1 MKIFL
6 LFYMCHFDM
15 GITHCYKTTVFFT
28 FIQITMELF
37 HRPYDILWELAF
49 YLHKIL
55 GASPLRI
62 FVTDNLP
69 NSGLTRLFAKYVGN
83 YNEPV

>member
-1 MKIFL
+1 
-6 LFYMCHFDM
+6 
-15 GITHCYKTTVFFT
+15 
-28 FIQITMELF
+28 MELF
-37 HRPYDILWELAF
+37 NRPYDILWELAF